1 MMGTTCGAAA
11 VLSSA
16 VARGRSSG
24 GSSSS
29 SSGVAR
35 RGRAAACRRAGAA
48 RRMPFSSPLTDLS
61 REDATFL
68 AAGVAASLALPVA
81 LTVAALRCSSW
92 RAARRRRARAAAV
105 ASGALGAAGEE
116 ENDVLPAWLASR
128 FVPFTS
134 ANAADCVALDCTHPT
149 VPNLTHHRG
158 SSTPAALKAD
168 TSGGIA
174 LNAARARHDWLQRP
188 HVTCNH
194 FDMDGLVAVYTALQ
208 PAQALEH
215 EALLRECAHVGD
227 FRELDVS
234 SPHGGAALALNVWVN
249 SVERTRF
256 YRPFRGSE
264 AQGAARKY
272 AHFLPRLPAA
282 LAYAEVAGE
291 FAATLLPPN
300 AVLREAGGA
309 WEEEH
314 TRVLDDVA
322 ALADAGPAALRKL
335 PALGLVV
342 VDAPRPLH
350 YYALFGATR
359 GFDSVLTMYPGNKY
373 ELEHKY
379 TGFVCLASRA
389 SMPRLDL
396 APLAAALT
404 AAEVAAGATA
414 GEFGWVANSVVDSGP
429 MLRLERLAEG
439 KASKADRYAHP
450 YEREI
455 LSSRIAP
462 DEFEKAVR
470 GYFGH
475 GLRGVKPR
483 ADWAWAD
490 IHDVNGAVDWSVW
503 RAACKLPGVAA
514 AA

>member
-1 MMGTTCGAAA
+1 MG
-11 VLSSA
+11 
-16 VARGRSSG
+16 
-24 GSSSS
+24 
-29 SSGVAR
+29 
-35 RGRAAACRRAGAA
+35 
-48 RRMPFSSPLTDLS
+48 FSSPLTELS
-61 REDATFL
+61 REDASFL
-68 AAGVAASLALPVA
+68 AAGVVASLALPVA
-81 LTVAALRCSSW
+81 LAVTAVRCSSW
-92 RAARRRRARAAAV
+92 RAARRRGARAAAK
-105 ASGALGAAGEE
+105 AGGGDAAAGASAAAEE
-116 ENDVLPAWLASR
+116 GNDALPPWLASR

-134 ANAADCVALDCTHPT
+134 ADAADCVALDCTHPT

-158 SSTPAALKAD
+158 SSTPSALKAD

-174 LNAARARHDWLQRP
+174 LNAARARHEWLQRP

-194 FDMDGLVAVYTALQ
+194 FDMDGLVAVYAALHPQ
-208 PAQALEH
+208 GALEH
-215 EALLRECAHVGD
+215 EALLREAAHIGD
-227 FRELDVS
+227 FRELDLS

-272 AHFLPRLPAA
+272 AHFLPRLPGA
-282 LAYAEVAGE
+282 LALAAAAGE
-291 FAATLLPPN
+291 FAATLLPAT

-314 TRVLDDVA
+314 TRVLADVE
-322 ALADAGPAALRKL
+322 ALANAGPSALRKL
-335 PALGLVV
+335 PALGLIV

-389 SMPRLDL
+389 AMPRLDL
-396 APLAAALT
+396 TPLAAALT
-404 AAEVAAGATA
+404 AAEVAAGATP
-414 GEFGWVANSVVDSGP
+414 GEFGWIANSVVDSGP

-450 YEREI
+450 YEREV
-455 LSSRIAP
+455 LSSRIP
-462 DEFEKAVR
+462 PEEFEKAVR

-483 ADWAWAD
+483 AEWAWAD
-490 IHDVNGAVDWSVW
+490 IHEVNGAVDWDAW